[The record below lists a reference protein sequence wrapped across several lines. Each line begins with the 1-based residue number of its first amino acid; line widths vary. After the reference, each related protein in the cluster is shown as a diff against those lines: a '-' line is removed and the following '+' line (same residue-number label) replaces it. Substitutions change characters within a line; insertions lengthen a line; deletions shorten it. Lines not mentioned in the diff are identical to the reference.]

1 MKELNQEQED
11 NWVRWITRNKH
22 NGVSDPTLLKVMSDK
37 GFEKD
42 QAQSLLSTIS
52 SHPIFEASKQRAWR
66 AKNLESLLNVQLELE
81 YQNPENTK
89 IERRSNLSNEEFQN
103 LYYLS
108 NKPVIITDLMDN
120 WQAMKLWSPEYF
132 RSKLG
137 NMMIEIQSGRIG
149 KPVYEV
155 FLKGHTKKV
164 TMKEYVDLVLSN
176 SDTDEFYLTANDRLL
191 ENEEAK
197 PILDDFYPFPEYLD
211 PLNVNRKQFL
221 WFGPKGAVSPL
232 HRDRL
237 NVFMTQVFGR
247 KRVKLVSPYALHL
260 VYNFES
266 FFSEVDVE
274 NPDLERF
281 PLFKKVKMIDL
292 TLDPGEVL
300 LIPVGWW
307 HHVRSIDITIS
318 VSFTNFKLNN
328 DFEDCFV

>member
-1 MKELNQEQED
+1 MKELNQQQEND
-11 NWVRWITRNKH
+11 WVKWITRNKH
-22 NGVSDPTLLKVMSDK
+22 NGVNDSALLKVMLDK

-42 QAQSLLSTIS
+42 QAQSLLATIS

-81 YQNPENTK
+81 YLNPDNTK

-120 WQAMKLWSPEYF
+120 WKAMTLWSPEYF
-132 RSKLG
+132 RNKLG
-137 NMMIEIQSGRIG
+137 NMMVDIQSGRTG
-149 KPVYEV
+149 EPVYEV

-197 PILDDFYPFPEYLD
+197 PLLDDFYPFPEYLD
-211 PLNVNRKQFL
+211 PSDVKRRQFL

-237 NVFMTQVFGR
+237 NVFMTQVVGR
-247 KRVKLVSPYALHL
+247 KRVKLISPYALHL

-274 NPDLERF
+274 TPDLERF

-292 TLDPGEVL
+292 TLKPGEVL

-307 HHVRSIDITIS
+307 HHVRSLDITIS

-328 DFEDCFV
+328 DFEDCFK